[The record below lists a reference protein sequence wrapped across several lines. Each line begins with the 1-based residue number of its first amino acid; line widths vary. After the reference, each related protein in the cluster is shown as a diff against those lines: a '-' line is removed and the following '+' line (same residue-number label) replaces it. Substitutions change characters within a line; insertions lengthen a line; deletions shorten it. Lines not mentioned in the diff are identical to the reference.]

1 MKKLFEGQNVSIYKI
16 QKDLNLGKMR
26 LYRYADGSLDI
37 YKIPAQLILQLSN
50 YFKIEPN
57 ILFKEMV
64 DYERKSKRRNNR
76 RTN

>member
-1 MKKLFEGQNVSIYKI
+1 MKKLFERQNVSIYKI

-26 LYRYADGSLDI
+26 LYRYADGSLGI
-37 YKIPAQLILQLSN
+37 NKMPAMLILQLAH
-50 YFKIEPN
+50 YFKIEAN
-57 ILFKEMV
+57 TLFQEMI

>member
-1 MKKLFEGQNVSIYKI
+1 MKKLFERQNVSIYKV

-37 YKIPAQLILQLSN
+37 YKIPAPLILQLSN